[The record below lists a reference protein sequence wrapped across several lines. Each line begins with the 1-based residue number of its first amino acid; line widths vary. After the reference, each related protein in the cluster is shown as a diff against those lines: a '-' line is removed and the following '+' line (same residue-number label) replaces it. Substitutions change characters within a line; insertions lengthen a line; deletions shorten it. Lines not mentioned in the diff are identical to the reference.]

1 MSLSLLMLN
10 AVIILASPY
19 PPLSRERE
27 KVAVPGT
34 ENHGFSLDF

>member
-27 KVAVPGT
+27 KRLSQALKTTV
-34 ENHGFSLDF
+34 FR